1 MVNLQTTK
9 SIGKRIALSTCLVA
23 FLSGNA
29 VPLAS
34 ANSYY
39 SGVEENSA
47 GYTYEE
53 PITVE
58 AEPSRNVTLKGEVSL
73 AKGDQKVAVSLR
85 DSDVKQVLRM
95 FADKAGLNV
104 VFHESVSGKITLD
117 LVNVTLNNAFNMVMQ
132 MAELTYSIE
141 DDTLMVA
148 SASAAEKL
156 NFTREAMS
164 PIEVNYLDAN
174 LVATFLNKNIFTKSR
189 PGLSNTEVAVANPRE
204 NEVLIF
210 GSKNDLEV
218 AKKVVSEIDK
228 PLRVTSYK
236 VNHTTPKEMATL
248 ICDTWLKEK
257 GTEGDELDENSD
269 SEIIV
274 GGGVIACTVDGDAE
288 SQGELE
294 SLEGQG
300 LKVAYF
306 PTQGVVKLYGGTVK
320 QAEEMKRLIAD
331 ADKKQPQAMLEV
343 SIVELNESG
352 SRTIN
357 NTWSIYSHF
366 FTGTLGGTTGV
377 ATGNGVYP
385 FMITKHPI
393 KMFNIDQYSYNKVKD
408 QMELND
414 GATPDVWMKRWHGPS
429 FISAN
434 INWVIR
440 NGNGRVLSTPKVM
453 ITSGQES
460 EINLTSDYVSSV
472 TTQYLDNGSLNSQ
485 VQRTYNVANDN
496 GMKITLIPFISPDGY
511 VSMNIKPEYATIKE
525 TVPNEFG
532 DTAATLLQRRNLDLK
547 NIRVKDGETLI
558 IGGLIQ
564 ETETKTIV
572 KPPVLGDI
580 PGIGWLFRST
590 GSTKDKAELVIM
602 LTPHIIKD
610 VEDLTQDT
618 NIEAL

>member
-331 ADKKQPQAMLEV
+331 ADKKQPQAMLEM

-352 SRTIN
+352 SKTFN
-357 NTWSIYSHF
+357 NTWSIYSRF

-377 ATGNGVYP
+377 STSDPVRPMIWHAPADVVKFYDALNPGGN
-385 FMITKHPI
+385 PI
-393 KMFNIDQYSYNKVKD
+393 AVLEKWRGSSIVSS
-408 QMELND
+408 
-414 GATPDVWMKRWHGPS
+414 T
-429 FISAN
+429 
-434 INWVIR
+434 INWVIK

-472 TTQYLDNGSLNSQ
+472 STQYLDNGSITPQ
-485 VQRTYNVANDN
+485 VQRTYNISNDN

-511 VSMNIKPEYATIKE
+511 VSMNIKPEYATIKD
-525 TVPNEFG
+525 TVPNEYG
-532 DTAATLLQRRNLDLK
+532 DVAATLLQRRNLDLK
-547 NIRVKDGETLI
+547 NIRIKDGETLV

-564 ETETKTIV
+564 ERETKTIV
-572 KPPVLGDI
+572 KPPILGDI
-580 PGIGWLFRST
+580 PGLGWFFRSSGT
-590 GSTKDKAELVIM
+590 EKEKAELVIM

-610 VEDLTQDT
+610 VEDLTDDT

>member
-331 ADKKQPQAMLEV
+331 ADKKQPQAMLEM

-357 NTWSIYSHF
+357 NTWTIYSRF
-366 FTGTLGGTTGV
+366 FTGTLGGSTGV
-377 ATGNGVYP
+377 GTTDELRPFVVTGLRDFPNHEAKFYDFKDTSEKP
-385 FMITKHPI
+385 TPI
-393 KMFNIDQYSYNKVKD
+393 KMI
-408 QMELND
+408 
-414 GATPDVWMKRWHGPS
+414 TRWNHPPL
-429 FISAN
+429 IAAN

-472 TTQYLDNGSLNSQ
+472 STQYLDNGSMTPQ
-485 VQRTYNVANDN
+485 VQRTYNISNDN

-511 VSMNIKPEYATIKE
+511 VSLNIKPEYATIKD
-525 TVPNEFG
+525 TVQNEFG

-558 IGGLIQ
+558 LGGLVQ

-590 GSTKDKAELVIM
+590 GSTKEKSELVIM